1 MLDVEGRQHALEVAL
16 EVALERQP
24 GVVMTLKPDPL
35 VVVVRLGA
43 LVTTDRAIA
52 SIDGYLTAGSEVQ
65 CIEAIC
71 DKMQTNFPNQT

>member
-1 MLDVEGRQHALEVAL
+1 MLDVEGRKHSLKVAL
-16 EVALERQP
+16 VRQP
-24 GVVMTLKPDPL
+24 GVVIKLKPDPL
-35 VVVVRLGA
+35 DVVVRLGA
-43 LVTTDRAIA
+43 LNTTDRAIA

>member
-1 MLDVEGRQHALEVAL
+1 MLDAEGRKHALELAL
-16 EVALERQP
+16 VRQP
-24 GVVMTLKPDPL
+24 GDVMMLKPDPL

-52 SIDGYLTAGSEVQ
+52 SIDGYLTAGGSVVQ

-71 DKMQTNFPNQT
+71 EKM

>member
-1 MLDVEGRQHALEVAL
+1 MLDVKGRQHALEVAM
-16 EVALERQP
+16 ERQL

-35 VVVVRLGA
+35 VVLRLGA
-43 LVTTDRAIA
+43 LITTDRAIA

>member
-1 MLDVEGRQHALEVAL
+1 MLDVEGRQHALELAL
-16 EVALERQP
+16 VRQP
-24 GVVMTLKPDPL
+24 GVVMMLKPDPL

-52 SIDGYLTAGSEVQ
+52 SIDGYLTAGSVVQ

-71 DKMQTNFPNQT
+71 EKM